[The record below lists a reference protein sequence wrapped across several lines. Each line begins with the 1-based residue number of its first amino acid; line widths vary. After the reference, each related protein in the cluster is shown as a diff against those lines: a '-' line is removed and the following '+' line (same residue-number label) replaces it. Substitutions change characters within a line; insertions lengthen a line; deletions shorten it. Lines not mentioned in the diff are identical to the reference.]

1 MSLQGHRARKRFGQN
16 FLQDSHVIQRI
27 INALKPKEGDR
38 IIEIGPGLGALTEPL
53 IEAAGQIEV
62 VEIDRDLVERLQRR
76 FSDDALQIH
85 SADAL
90 KFDFCTLAKEGG
102 GKLRLIGNLP
112 YNISTPLLFHLM
124 EQLECIADIHC
135 MLQKEVIER
144 MAAGPGD
151 KNYGRLSIM
160 LQYHCQITKLFNVGP
175 GAFNPPPKVE
185 SAVAR
190 LVPHQTPPVQIDDY
204 SLFAKLINQA
214 FTQRRKTLRNALKK
228 YISTEQIEAAGI
240 DPGARPETLSM
251 EDYASL
257 SRLQSHSK
265 MKDTQNPRPKS
276 KRNEGQ

>member
-27 INALKPKEGDR
+27 VNALKPKEGER

-53 IEAAGQIEV
+53 IEAAGKIEV
-62 VEIDRDLVERLQRR
+62 VEIDRDLVERLRRR
-76 FSDDALQIH
+76 FAGEALQIH

-90 KFDFCTLAKEGG
+90 KFDFRALAAGG
-102 GKLRLIGNLP
+102 AKLRLIGNLP

-124 EQLECIADIHC
+124 EQLDCIQDIHC

-144 MAAGPGD
+144 MAAQPGD

-160 LQYHCQITKLFNVGP
+160 LQYHCRITKLFNVGP

-190 LVPHQTPPVQIDDY
+190 LVPHKTPPVQIDDY
-204 SLFAKLINQA
+204 PLFAKLVNQA
-214 FTQRRKTLRNALKK
+214 FTQRRKTLRNALKNHL
-228 YISTEQIEAAGI
+228 SAEQMATAGV
-240 DPGARPETLSM
+240 DPGARPETLSLH
-251 EDYASL
+251 DYANLSNL
-257 SRLQSHSK
+257 SRP
-265 MKDTQNPRPKS
+265 T
-276 KRNEGQ
+276 

>member
-27 INALKPKEGDR
+27 VNALKPKEGER

-53 IEAAGQIEV
+53 IEAAGKIEV
-62 VEIDRDLVERLQRR
+62 VEIDRDLVERLRRR
-76 FSDDALQIH
+76 FAGEALQIH

-90 KFDFCTLAKEGG
+90 KFDFRALAADGA
-102 GKLRLIGNLP
+102 KLRLIGNLP

-124 EQLECIADIHC
+124 EQLDCIQDIHC

-144 MAAGPGD
+144 MAAQPGD

-160 LQYHCQITKLFNVGP
+160 LQYHCRITKLFNVGP

-190 LVPHQTPPVQIDDY
+190 LVPHKTPPVQIDDY
-204 SLFAKLINQA
+204 PLFAKLVNQA
-214 FTQRRKTLRNALKK
+214 FTQRRKTLRNALKNHL
-228 YISTEQIEAAGI
+228 SAEQMATAGV
-240 DPGARPETLSM
+240 DPGARPETLSLH
-251 EDYASL
+251 DYANLSNL
-257 SRLQSHSK
+257 SRP
-265 MKDTQNPRPKS
+265 T
-276 KRNEGQ
+276 